1 MKPILLLILPFCI
14 AAAPAAETLTTTAPA
29 PTSAPAVEMLD
40 QGRVRITPPAGWT
53 LVERKGLSLRY
64 ELGAGVGAITVIVTP
79 QDSMPTDE
87 TIATMAKVAGKQL
100 REAAR
105 NEGAQMLIPPRTE
118 PDERFAMKLRDRTRG
133 ADGRVR
139 DQLQMYRVMQLEL
152 VHVAVVA
159 NVETEDESR
168 KIFAAAEELLDTAK
182 LGTGPKPTSFR
193 KTRVRFTV
201 PPGWVEERKDEP
213 NGVVAIYTNATYPGA
228 RLVVRSR
235 IIPKDAKRNTQVQ
248 EHTLDQL
255 VDDYRNA
262 PLPDGV
268 PQRTAERKIEHPR
281 FKRFFQHSLSWN
293 GQPWGLDFRCVIAG
307 DVAIGVE
314 ALVPPRDDSV
324 TRAADAMAA
333 TIRSLDDKK
342 RVGDLELSPAVE
354 PAVRQMRRP
363 APASST
369 APSSPA
375 PATSPSGTTDTPPRR
390 P

>member
-1 MKPILLLILPFCI
+1 MKPILYFILLFCI
-14 AAAPAAETLTTTAPA
+14 AAAPAAETTPTTAPA
-29 PTSAPAVEMLD
+29 TATAPAVELLD
-40 QGRVRITPPAGWT
+40 QGRVRITPPAGWK

-64 ELGAGVGAITVIVTP
+64 QLGAGEGAITVIVTP
-79 QDSMPTDE
+79 QDEMPTDE
-87 TIATMAKVAGKQL
+87 TIAKVAKVAGKEL

-118 PDERFAMKLRDRTRG
+118 PDDRFALKLRDRTRG
-133 ADGRVR
+133 ANGKAR

-159 NVETEDESR
+159 NVETEAESR

-193 KTRVRFTV
+193 KTRVRFTI
-201 PPGWVEERKDEP
+201 PPGWVEERKDDP
-213 NGVVAIYTNATYPGA
+213 NGVVATYTNAAYPGA
-228 RLVVRSR
+228 RMVVRSR
-235 IIPKDAKRNTQVQ
+235 VIPKDAKFNAQVRD
-248 EHTLDQL
+248 HTLDQL
-255 VDDYRNA
+255 VDDYRTA
-262 PLPDGV
+262 ALPDGV
-268 PQRTAERKIEHPR
+268 HQRTAERKIEHPR

-307 DVAIGVE
+307 GVAIGVE

-363 APASST
+363 APAS
-369 APSSPA
+369 APSSPG
-375 PATSPSGTTDTPPRR
+375 PSTSPSRTPDTPPPR

>member
-1 MKPILLLILPFCI
+1 M
-14 AAAPAAETLTTTAPA
+14 
-29 PTSAPAVEMLD
+29 
-40 QGRVRITPPAGWT
+40 
-53 LVERKGLSLRY
+53 
-64 ELGAGVGAITVIVTP
+64 
-79 QDSMPTDE
+79 
-87 TIATMAKVAGKQL
+87 
-100 REAAR
+100 
-105 NEGAQMLIPPRTE
+105 
-118 PDERFAMKLRDRTRG
+118 
-133 ADGRVR
+133 
-139 DQLQMYRVMQLEL
+139 
-152 VHVAVVA
+152 
-159 NVETEDESR
+159 
-168 KIFAAAEELLDTAK
+168 
-182 LGTGPKPTSFR
+182 
-193 KTRVRFTV
+193 
-201 PPGWVEERKDEP
+201 
-213 NGVVAIYTNATYPGA
+213 
-228 RLVVRSR
+228 RSR
-235 IIPKDAKRNTQVQ
+235 IIPKDARFNTQVQ
-248 EHTLDQL
+248 DHTLDQL

-314 ALVPPRDDSV
+314 ALVPPLDDSV
-324 TRAADAMAA
+324 TKAADAMAA

-375 PATSPSGTTDTPPRR
+375 PSSPAPATSPTRTTDTPTLR